1 MTSKETVWEFLQ
13 RFKQAAG
20 SPARLILLRK
30 HPGSENLSCLLEL
43 GITEEQAKEECF
55 RLRAEDY
62 SAGPE
67 ADHDPGRPGQEIW
80 KFGPV
85 VLGRS
90 LYVKLVLTGDGR
102 AKVLSFHFAS
112 PPLRRPFQK
121 S

>member
-1 MTSKETVWEFLQ
+1 VASKEAVLEFLL
-13 RFKQAAG
+13 RFKRAAG

-30 HPGSENLSCLLEL
+30 HPGSENLACLLKL
-43 GITEEQAKEECF
+43 GITEQQAKEECF
-55 RLRAEDY
+55 RLQVDDY
-62 SAGPE
+62 STGPE
-67 ADHDPGRPGQEIW
+67 ADHDPGRPDQEIW

-85 VLGRS
+85 VLGHS
-90 LYVKLVLTGDGR
+90 LYVKLVLTRDGR